1 MVTRFEKSS
10 KLRNGQEYLL
20 LWRVAKVVGQR
31 TVDRALEGN
40 VVALDKIEDFAWK
53 GRKKPALVKW
63 VAKQRK
69 QVAKAKH

>member
-1 MVTRFEKSS
+1 MVTRREKSS
-10 KLRNGQEYLL
+10 LLRNNTEYLL
-20 LWRVAKVVGQR
+20 LWRTARAVGQR

-69 QVAKAKH
+69 QVAKAKQ